1 VAEHQLL
8 PNKYINY
15 MSYLLVN
22 PDMTFAIKAFKSLCE
37 GDLFFNCVVQISY
50 RASFCTLAR
59 SSTRESYLTSIQ
71 HVISLFSTKLLVDK
85 TALYGSI
92 TVSETFGD
100 GKTENVASIR
110 SGCSSSNSYYISL
123 QTPRERKTDNVKAGI
138 LVGNQ
143 CFLPVPG

>member
-110 SGCSSSNSYYISL
+110 SGYSSLIFASSND
-123 QTPRERKTDNVKAGI
+123 PRPD
-138 LVGNQ
+138 
-143 CFLPVPG
+143 PVPPPIADSSAHYSLVSEGLTM